1 MKTINYA
8 GFCHCRIAELLDCWE
23 MFTKFKCLGAAAQP
37 AFRESAFIF
46 SPREERQAK
55 EQRERYSEKRTCAKC
70 IFKIKIGCCT
80 LSLSLSV
87 SENSQRDYECGN
99 FLFFFGIFSPGRSND
114 CLRLIGK
121 RFVLL
126 VLYGGFFWGAFR
138 DKNVGQCK
146 LCQI

>member
-55 EQRERYSEKRTCAKC
+55 EQRERSHAYSFNLLARFALHTTTLTYKVANNKKLKPPAFCCFGSKIVCA
-70 IFKIKIGCCT
+70 
-80 LSLSLSV
+80 
-87 SENSQRDYECGN
+87 
-99 FLFFFGIFSPGRSND
+99 
-114 CLRLIGK
+114 
-121 RFVLL
+121 VLL
-126 VLYGGFFWGAFR
+126 ALE
-138 DKNVGQCK
+138 QS
-146 LCQI
+146 LH